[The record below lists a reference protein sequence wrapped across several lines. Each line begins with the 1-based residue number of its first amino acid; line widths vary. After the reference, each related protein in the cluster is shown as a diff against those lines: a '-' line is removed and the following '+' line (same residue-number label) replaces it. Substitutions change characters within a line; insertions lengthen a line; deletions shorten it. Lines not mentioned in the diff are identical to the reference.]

1 MCWRLSIGMMIGLG
15 WAATA
20 LAQAQPSVPVD
31 APKPAAPAQPKLA
44 APTAETPV
52 ASPPATSAPSTAAP
66 APSSPTAGATPA
78 PSDQPQPVPE
88 ESISVE
94 PSLGAESSAEVLA
107 PPTAPAALPAVAEP
121 EVPTPGEMEDMLTEQ
136 LGAAPTSTGEF
147 TAPSPV
153 FTLHG
158 YMRMRGELM
167 DTFWLGRLALDD
179 YQALSAPADEIG
191 QGPDPFS
198 RFRPIERRS
207 VPGGAAPAG
216 LDCADESTLS
226 NGTCDV
232 STLRFAN
239 MRLRL
244 TPQLNLSEDVRVK
257 MTFDVLDNLVA
268 GEGPASYYGSGP
280 GSETV
285 FAGTDNPPEGF
296 KLGDSIKARRAWAE
310 VRNRDL
316 GELRFGRMPQ
326 EWGLGMLYNAGDDL
340 DADQSTDL
348 DRVLAI
354 TKLAGLYLSA
364 SYDFISEGVT
374 APAEDRPI
382 DQSQLDDV
390 DQFTLSVAKRS
401 TPEELSADIERGDL
415 VINGGLQ
422 FTIRNQD
429 TLNVAMPVTDSSGL
443 LKVEATHYTTD
454 AWGLLRYRGL
464 RLEAELAWV
473 TGSMDGLLRDPKTGD
488 ITRSGTN
495 DISQLGYALEGELR
509 LLEDKLAFHLD
520 HGLASGDSSVD
531 GLSSDADFISQ
542 KDGDNTVSTFRFHPN
557 YRVDM
562 ILWRN
567 LMRQVTGALY
577 VKPGISYDFIRNDF
591 GELFGGRLD
600 FVWSRATAFVQT
612 WGNDPDLGLEIDAS
626 LYFRTEDGPEIDDGY
641 HAMLQ
646 YGVLFPMS
654 GLGYLHESTSLDT
667 AQNLRLVLGVV
678 F

>member
-1 MCWRLSIGMMIGLG
+1 
-15 WAATA
+15 
-20 LAQAQPSVPVD
+20 
-31 APKPAAPAQPKLA
+31 
-44 APTAETPV
+44 
-52 ASPPATSAPSTAAP
+52 
-66 APSSPTAGATPA
+66 
-78 PSDQPQPVPE
+78 
-88 ESISVE
+88 
-94 PSLGAESSAEVLA
+94 
-107 PPTAPAALPAVAEP
+107 
-121 EVPTPGEMEDMLTEQ
+121 
-136 LGAAPTSTGEF
+136 
-147 TAPSPV
+147 
-153 FTLHG
+153 
-158 YMRMRGELM
+158 
-167 DTFWLGRLALDD
+167 
-179 YQALSAPADEIG
+179 
-191 QGPDPFS
+191 
-198 RFRPIERRS
+198 
-207 VPGGAAPAG
+207 
-216 LDCADESTLS
+216 
-226 NGTCDV
+226 
-232 STLRFAN
+232 
-239 MRLRL
+239 
-244 TPQLNLSEDVRVK
+244 
-257 MTFDVLDNLVA
+257 
-268 GEGPASYYGSGP
+268 
-280 GSETV
+280 
-285 FAGTDNPPEGF
+285 
-296 KLGDSIKARRAWAE
+296 
-310 VRNRDL
+310 
-316 GELRFGRMPQ
+316 MPQ
-326 EWGLGMLYNAGDDL
+326 EWGIGMLYNAGDDL

-364 SYDFISEGVT
+364 SYDFISEGET

-382 DQSQLDDV
+382 DQGQLDDV

-401 TPEELSADIERGDL
+401 TPEELSADIERGEL
-415 VINGGLQ
+415 VLNGGLQ

-429 TLNVAMPVTDSSGL
+429 SLNVAKSVTNGSGL
-443 LKVEATHYTTD
+443 LTVEATHYTTD

-464 RLEAELAWV
+464 RIEGELAWV
-473 TGSMDGLLRDPKTGD
+473 TGSMDGLQRDPKTD
-488 ITRSGTN
+488 DVTSGRKN

-509 LLEDKLAFHLD
+509 LLEDKLALHLD

-531 GLSSDADFISQ
+531 GLSSDADFVSQ

-591 GELFGGRLD
+591 GELFGARLD

-654 GLGYLHESTSLDT
+654 GLGYLHESSSLDA